1 MILNSW
7 HSFVVNI
14 HTCNVRAYL
23 KKIMHFNLYWFWN
36 ALLMK
41 QNQWRCKGGAESS
54 GRHLLG
60 GVKLLIV
67 FESSLNSFVLSPEN
81 LENVVLV

>member
-1 MILNSW
+1 
-7 HSFVVNI
+7 
-14 HTCNVRAYL
+14 
-23 KKIMHFNLYWFWN
+23 
-36 ALLMK
+36 MK